1 MMSGSSGLP
10 TSAGIVIVGG
20 GVIGTSIAWHL
31 TQRGMTDVVVLERNE
46 IASGATRYATG
57 GIRQQFAT
65 EPDVRLSLES
75 VDFYEH
81 FEERV
86 GLPFLFR
93 QMGYLFLSGDAEQ
106 FASMRQSAEM
116 QQRLGVPA
124 EVLTTAEVQ
133 ARWPLIAV
141 DDVVGATF
149 CGTDGSGA
157 PADVAY
163 AFARRARDM
172 GAKVLEGVDL
182 TGFSIDG
189 DRVTGVETS
198 GGSIACEKV
207 VIAAGPWTG
216 EVGKLAGLQIPV
228 FPHPRQAFSVT
239 PVDELGDL
247 FPFTIDLSTGVYI
260 HQDPSSIILGGGDRE
275 RPYGFDQ
282 TIDWSRFEYVIE
294 SATKRVPA
302 LEEARSLSGW
312 CGTREM
318 TPDDHAILGPVG
330 DVRGM
335 WCAGGFSGHGF
346 MHAPAAGRII
356 AEWLLNGT
364 APENLDVSAFAIE
377 RFSSGETER
386 AKFVF

>member
-1 MMSGSSGLP
+1 MR
-10 TSAGIVIVGG
+10 SAN
-20 GVIGTSIAWHL
+20 W
-31 TQRGMTDVVVLERNE
+31 R
-46 IASGATRYATG
+46 ASR
-57 GIRQQFAT
+57 F
-65 EPDVRLSLES
+65 
-75 VDFYEH
+75 
-81 FEERV
+81 
-86 GLPFLFR
+86 
-93 QMGYLFLSGDAEQ
+93 
-106 FASMRQSAEM
+106 
-116 QQRLGVPA
+116 
-124 EVLTTAEVQ
+124 
-133 ARWPLIAV
+133 
-141 DDVVGATF
+141 
-149 CGTDGSGA
+149 
-157 PADVAY
+157 
-163 AFARRARDM
+163 
-172 GAKVLEGVDL
+172 
-182 TGFSIDG
+182 
-189 DRVTGVETS
+189 
-198 GGSIACEKV
+198 
-207 VIAAGPWTG
+207 
-216 EVGKLAGLQIPV
+216 PV

-239 PVDELGDL
+239 PVAELGDL

-260 HQDPSSIILGGGDRE
+260 HQDPSSIVLGGGDSE
-275 RPYGFDQ
+275 RPYSFDQ

-294 SATKRVPA
+294 SATRRVPA